1 MNISVYELTIPQF
14 ILSLNSLK
22 RIIQK
27 AEGYAEAKKVEMDV
41 LFNTRLV
48 PDQFPL
54 AKQIQIVCDS
64 AKFCASRLTGVEPP
78 AFEDNEQAV
87 DEFYDRIDKTIA
99 FLKTITEEQF
109 NGFESKTVSFYWN
122 PGMYLDGKSYL
133 IQHAIPNFYFHLAT
147 AYSILRASGVDLGKS
162 DYVGKQNW
170 QKG

>member
-54 AKQIQIVCDS
+54 SKQIQIVCDS
-64 AKFCASRLTGVEPP
+64 AKFCASRLTGAEPP
-78 AFEDNEQAV
+78 AFEDNEQTV
-87 DEFYDRIDKTIA
+87 DEFYDRIDNTIA

-109 NGFESKTVSFYWN
+109 EGFESKTISFYWN
-122 PGMYLDGKSYL
+122 PGMHLDGKSYL

-162 DYVGKQNW
+162 DYLGKQNW
-170 QKG
+170 QKD